1 MMGISLLVPV
11 AVATLRRRWLGFAG
25 SFVALT
31 LGVALISATGL
42 LVSTSAGLQNSDPSA
57 PSLKKLLT
65 FMAGMSGFV
74 SVFVVASTFA
84 FAVAGRR
91 RETAL
96 LRAVGATPRQVRL
109 LVLGEAVVVSLAASL
124 CGALLG
130 LAVAPL
136 FARWLISRGAA
147 PEGFTVEFS
156 AGPLLIAVAIEV
168 VVAVAGAY
176 TAARR
181 AGRVRPV
188 EALGD
193 AAVDGRVMT
202 LGRWL
207 WALGHLAVFAAVL
220 TLFTTMP
227 PGMSRDPQLRDPQ
240 NVPVWSL
247 LIDGIAIMAVA
258 LFAPLLVPPLVRLLT
273 LPVSLA
279 AGAVGL
285 LARQNALASV
295 RRTVST
301 ATPMFLVI
309 GLTGT
314 VVGSTLTFGDARTI
328 QSREALAAQYVVE
341 PDGGSALAPG
351 TVEELRRLDGVRT
364 TTVRTTWLNGLEGG
378 TAAAGSSPATGTVAA
393 TAVDGDAATTWRL
406 PTESGSLERL
416 QGPSVAVSGALA
428 AANGWQV
435 GDTLTSS
442 LDDGAPVTL
451 TVVALV
457 ETPLSLAEVLLPY
470 SVVAGHL
477 DGDPQPTAAF
487 LSTSA
492 GAPPPVLDPAS
503 HAKVTAA
510 AAWGGK
516 DDPRSRS
523 DWIAMIAILGPALL
537 YALIAIVNTMMM
549 STGDRLRDFST
560 LRLTGGN
567 NRQVLSMVGVE
578 AALTAATATVLAL
591 LVTTGT
597 QAATLLLIGQ
607 RILVSGPS
615 LPLSLPWPAIG
626 AAAAAG
632 LGLALVSS
640 LLPARLALRA
650 RALDLASERQ

>member
-1 MMGISLLVPV
+1 MGISLLLPV
-11 AVATLRRRWLGFAG
+11 AAATLRKRWLGFAG

-31 LGVALISATGL
+31 LGVALIAATGL
-42 LVSTSAGLQNSDPSA
+42 LVSTSAGLQNDDPSA

-109 LVLGEAVVVSLAASL
+109 LVLGEAVVVSLAASV

-136 FARWLISRGAA
+136 FARWLVSRGAA
-147 PEGFTVEFS
+147 PEGFTVEIS
-156 AGPLLIAVAIEV
+156 AGPLLVAAAVE
-168 VVAVAGAY
+168 VAVAVVGAY
-176 TAARR
+176 AAARR

-193 AAVDGRVMT
+193 AAVDGKVMT

-207 WALGHLAVFAAVL
+207 WAVGYLLVFATVL
-220 TLFTTMP
+220 VLFTTMP
-227 PGMSRDPQLRDPQ
+227 PGMDQDPQLRDPQ
-240 NVPVWSL
+240 NMPVWSL
-247 LIDGIAIMAVA
+247 LIDVMAIMAVA
-258 LFAPLLVPPLVRLLT
+258 LFAPLLVPALVRLLT
-273 LPVSLA
+273 LPVLPAS
-279 AGAVGL
+279 GAVGL
-285 LARQNALASV
+285 LARQNALAAV

-314 VVGSTLTFGDARTI
+314 VVGSTLTFGDARTV
-328 QSREALAAQYVVE
+328 QSREALRASYVVE
-341 PDGGSALAPG
+341 PIGGSTLTPD
-351 TVEELRRLDGVRT
+351 TVERLRALPGVGT
-364 TTVRTTWLNGLEGG
+364 TTVRTTWLNGLDGG
-378 TAAAGSSPATGTVAA
+378 SGSGSGAAASGTIAA
-393 TAVDGDAATTWRL
+393 TAVDGDAAATWRL
-406 PTESGSLERL
+406 PTEAGSLDALR
-416 QGPSVAVSGALA
+416 GSSVAVSRSLA
-428 AANGWQV
+428 EANGWQV
-435 GDTLTSS
+435 GDRLTTT
-442 LDDGAPVTL
+442 LDDGTSVTL
-451 TVVALV
+451 AVVALV
-457 ETPLSLAEVLLPY
+457 KTPLSLAEVLLPY
-470 SVVAGHL
+470 AVVAGHL
-477 DGDPQPTAAF
+477 NDEPRPTAAF
-487 LSTSA
+487 LTA
-492 GAPPPVLDPAS
+492 PDGAPAPA
-503 HAKVTAA
+503 AVPGAEVTAA
-510 AAWGGK
+510 AAWGGD

-567 NRQVLSMVGVE
+567 DRQVLSMVGVE
-578 AALTAATATVLAL
+578 ALLTAATATALAL

-597 QAATLLLIGQ
+597 QAATLLLIGN
-607 RILVSGPS
+607 RILESGPS
-615 LPLSLPWPAIG
+615 LPLSLPWTAIG
-626 AAAAAG
+626 AAAVAG

-640 LLPARLALRA
+640 LVPARIALRA
-650 RALDLASERQ
+650 RALDLAAARQ

>member
-1 MMGISLLVPV
+1 M
-11 AVATLRRRWLGFAG
+11 
-25 SFVALT
+25 
-31 LGVALISATGL
+31 
-42 LVSTSAGLQNSDPSA
+42 
-57 PSLKKLLT
+57 
-65 FMAGMSGFV
+65 
-74 SVFVVASTFA
+74 
-84 FAVAGRR
+84 
-91 RETAL
+91 
-96 LRAVGATPRQVRL
+96 
-109 LVLGEAVVVSLAASL
+109 
-124 CGALLG
+124 
-130 LAVAPL
+130 
-136 FARWLISRGAA
+136 
-147 PEGFTVEFS
+147 EFS

-516 DDPRSRS
+516 DDPGPGPTGSR
-523 DWIAMIAILGPALL
+523 
-537 YALIAIVNTMMM
+537 
-549 STGDRLRDFST
+549 
-560 LRLTGGN
+560 
-567 NRQVLSMVGVE
+567 
-578 AALTAATATVLAL
+578 
-591 LVTTGT
+591 
-597 QAATLLLIGQ
+597 
-607 RILVSGPS
+607 
-615 LPLSLPWPAIG
+615 
-626 AAAAAG
+626 
-632 LGLALVSS
+632 
-640 LLPARLALRA
+640 
-650 RALDLASERQ
+650 